1 VGLILPAAK
10 MMDVFPTASEPSLA
24 GRRICLAGRFLA
36 MTHAQ
41 LAELI
46 TAHGGI
52 HLRHPRRC
60 NFALVIGEDG
70 WPARPDGSPL
80 RALQYAA
87 RVKALG
93 FDVEWWQERE
103 FFERLGLANA
113 DDAGSRFTLSDLAR
127 ILGVSGARLR
137 RWVAAGLIAPIASE
151 HRLDYFDFRQVANA
165 RRLLELLAAGTSLA
179 AIRSGIEQ
187 IGRLMPVLETEALA
201 PLERLEHD
209 GRLLIRLDER
219 LVDTCGQRHFD
230 FTESDEATLRIAFA
244 ASEDEAVARFNAAL
258 AAEDRGEHHQA
269 AELYRQ
275 AIALDDGDPV
285 LHFNLGNVLYH
296 MHDYAAARDAYAGAL
311 RLDPQ
316 YVEALN
322 NLGNTLARLGRNEEA
337 AATLRRALQLVPDYA
352 AAHGSLADVLDRL
365 GDRSAAALHRR
376 KMQPAKTAPWLRV
389 VADEDSP

>member
-1 VGLILPAAK
+1 
-10 MMDVFPTASEPSLA
+10 MMDVFSTASEFSLA

-46 TAHGGI
+46 AARGGI
-52 HLRHPRRC
+52 YLRAPRRC
-60 NFALVIGEDG
+60 NFALVLGEDG

-87 RVKALG
+87 RLKVMG
-93 FDVEWWQERE
+93 FDIGIWQERE
-103 FFERLGLANA
+103 FFERLGLTSGA
-113 DDAGSRFTLSDLAR
+113 DAGSRYTLSDLAR

-137 RWVAAGLIAPIASE
+137 RWLAAGLIVPVASE

-187 IGRLMPVLETEALA
+187 IERWLPLQQVPLA
-201 PLERLEHD
+201 PLEHFEHD
-209 GRLLIRLDER
+209 GRLLIRLGEQ
-219 LVDTCGQRHFD
+219 LVDPRGQQHVD
-230 FTESDEATLRIAFA
+230 FADVDDDPIVRIAFA
-244 ASEDEAVARFNAAL
+244 ASEDEAADLFQSAL
-258 AAEDRGEHHQA
+258 AAEDRGDWQEA
-269 AELYRQ
+269 ADLYRR
-275 AIALDDGDPV
+275 ALEQDASDPV
-285 LHFNLGNVLYH
+285 LHFNLGNALYH
-296 MHDYAAARDAYAGAL
+296 AHDYEPACHAYEGAL

-322 NLGNTLARLGRNEEA
+322 NLGNALARLGRNVEA

-365 GDRSAAALHRR
+365 GDREGAAEHRR
-376 KMQPAKTAPWLRV
+376 QMQPSAAPWLRV
-389 VADEDSP
+389 VGKED